1 MDCHQGQC
9 KGGGAEGNG
18 NDDCRSG
25 DRCLCELDGLDGNAV
40 VRRHAWQ
47 PTDVGPDVILATT
60 NADGTSYFLHDA
72 NRSVMQATGGNGEA
86 LGQCAYAPFGEPLGA
101 SPARIGFSSE
111 LFDAGTR
118 LAYYNC
124 RLLAPGLG
132 RWLGRDAIEEEGGVN
147 LHAFVRN
154 DPIGSLDHLGLACC
168 NGKEYDSK
176 VSCCIDNVVQAKVT
190 DDAGR
195 YCCSNV
201 ISKIYIHSRR
211 GKKNNY
217 LDWGHTYIEVNGKGY
232 GFYLG
237 NAVYDNTL
245 EEHDEGLS
253 YEYRA
258 CPMTRTIII
267 QAIWDD
273 KEHYIVPP
281 LYTPLNIIGYNCYA
295 MCEFFFK
302 LLKMLSNIIL
312 YKIVY

>member
-1 MDCHQGQC
+1 METMIADQETGVY
-9 KGGGAEGNG
+9 A
-18 NDDCRSG
+18 
-25 DRCLCELDGLDGNAV
+25 ELDGLDGNAV
-40 VRRHAWQ
+40 VRRHTWQ

-124 RLLAPGLG
+124 RHLAPGLG

-190 DDAGR
+190 
-195 YCCSNV
+195 
-201 ISKIYIHSRR
+201 
-211 GKKNNY
+211 
-217 LDWGHTYIEVNGKGY
+217 E
-232 GFYLG
+232 
-237 NAVYDNTL
+237 
-245 EEHDEGLS
+245 
-253 YEYRA
+253 
-258 CPMTRTIII
+258 
-267 QAIWDD
+267 
-273 KEHYIVPP
+273 
-281 LYTPLNIIGYNCYA
+281 
-295 MCEFFFK
+295 
-302 LLKMLSNIIL
+302 
-312 YKIVY
+312 

>member
-1 MDCHQGQC
+1 M
-9 KGGGAEGNG
+9 
-18 NDDCRSG
+18 
-25 DRCLCELDGLDGNAV
+25 
-40 VRRHAWQ
+40 
-47 PTDVGPDVILATT
+47 
-60 NADGTSYFLHDA
+60 
-72 NRSVMQATGGNGEA
+72 
-86 LGQCAYAPFGEPLGA
+86 
-101 SPARIGFSSE
+101 
-111 LFDAGTR
+111 
-118 LAYYNC
+118 
-124 RLLAPGLG
+124 
-132 RWLGRDAIEEEGGVN
+132 N
-147 LHAFVRN
+147 LYAFVRN

-211 GKKNNY
+211 GKENNY
-217 LDWGHTYIEVNGKGY
+217 LDWGHTYIEVDGKGY

-258 CPMTRTIII
+258 CPMTRAIII

-281 LYTPLNIIGYNCYA
+281 LYTPLNIIGYNCSGRACYWLEKGGIQA
-295 MCEFFFK
+295 PFPPSTPN
-302 LLKMLSNIIL
+302 LLPVQGNKDKQFYPGRES
-312 YKIVY
+312 K